1 MKKELGIYLH
11 IPFCKKKCYY
21 CDFVSYAD
29 KLLYQERYI
38 NALLSEIE
46 SQKDIL
52 KECNITTI
60 YIGGGTP
67 SIIDVKYIK
76 LVINK
81 LNEILNFNN
90 SNIEIDKSNLLD
102 NNEKDLLNN
111 NEKDLL
117 NIENLNLI
125 KKPIEITIEL
135 NPGTVTK
142 EKLEQYYNLGINRLS
157 IGLQSTQDKLL
168 KQIGR
173 IHTYSEFLQTY
184 KLAREIGFKN
194 INIDLM
200 IGLPNQSIEDIK
212 ETVEN
217 IINLNPE
224 HISVYSL
231 IVEQGTKIAELIDS
245 GDLKLPDE
253 DLERMEYSYVK
264 NKLELAGFKQ
274 YEISNFAKENYYSKH
289 NVNCWK
295 QKEYIGFG
303 ISAHSYY
310 ENIRFSNTEDF
321 NKYINSGYSDFEKFN
336 IKNLLK
342 NINCSELEEE
352 TIIENQELSRAK
364 IIKYIELESKG
375 LKTIHEIQTTE
386 EKQKEY
392 MLLGLRM
399 LEGVS
404 ISEFKQKFGENPI
417 YLFRE
422 SLSKLVEEELIK
434 IDLDNIFLTRKGL
447 DLANLVWEEFV

>member
-38 NALLSEIE
+38 NALLLEIE

-52 KECNITTI
+52 KESNITTI

-102 NNEKDLLNN
+102 NNERDLLNN

-289 NVNCWK
+289 NVNCFK

-303 ISAHSYY
+303 ISAHSYF

-321 NKYINSGYSDFEKFN
+321 NKYIDSGYSDFEKFN

>member
-21 CDFVSYAD
+21 CDFISYSD
-29 KLLYQERYI
+29 KLLYQEKYI

-67 SIIDVKYIK
+67 SIIDVKNIQ
-76 LVINK
+76 VVMNK
-81 LNEILNFNN
+81 LDEILNFKNP
-90 SNIEIDKSNLLD
+90 NIQIDKSNLLD

-111 NEKDLL
+111 KEKDLL
-117 NIENLNLI
+117 NVENSNLI
-125 KKPIEITIEL
+125 KEPIEITIEV

-184 KLAREIGFKN
+184 NWAREIGFKN

-217 IINLNPE
+217 IIILNPE

-303 ISAHSYY
+303 ISAHSYF

-321 NKYINSGYSDFEKFN
+321 NKYIDSGYSDFEKFN

-375 LKTIHEIQTTE
+375 LKTIHEIQATE

-422 SLSKLVEEELIK
+422 SLSKLVEEDLIK